1 LYSTDEK
8 FPVPGLKVL
17 RQSANDRVTV
27 IGAGVTVY
35 EALKAYDELKSR
47 GVGIRVID
55 LYCVKPLDTAALSE
69 HVRATG
75 GRLVT
80 VEDHYAEG
88 GLGEAVLGDLA
99 EAGVPLTAVRRLA
112 VDRVPHSGKPE
123 ELLEAFGISAG
134 KIVEAVEGINRAK

>member
-1 LYSTDEK
+1 
-8 FPVPGLKVL
+8 VPGLKVL

-35 EALKAYDELKSR
+35 EALKAFDELKSR
-47 GVGIRVID
+47 GIAIRVID

-88 GLGEAVLGDLA
+88 GLAEAILADLA
-99 EAGVPLTAVRRLA
+99 EAGVPLAALRRLA
-112 VDRVPHSGKPE
+112 VKRVPHSGKPE
-123 ELLEAFGISAG
+123 ELLDAFGISSRH
-134 KIVEAVEGINRAK
+134 IVEAVNGLLERKGTEVG